1 MHVVGVLAVD
11 GVVGFDLTTVCQI
24 FASAW
29 SPGEESP
36 YEVRVCG
43 AGDVLVTAVG
53 TGNFRL
59 SAPFSLADL
68 ADADTIVV
76 PGLRDHRRPPA
87 PEVLDLLT
95 AAAGRGVRIA
105 SICTGAF
112 LLAAAGLLDGA
123 RATTHWDAA
132 ARLAETYPRVQVDP
146 SVLFIDNGQVLTSAG
161 VCAGI
166 DLCLHLIRR
175 DHGAALAAR
184 AARRIVMPPYR
195 DGGQAQFIEYERPG
209 GSLQPTMDWMRD
221 NLHRDLALDEIAER
235 ARVSVRTLNRRFR
248 AQTGT
253 TPLRWLV
260 LARVHRAQE
269 LLETTDLPVEVIA
282 DHAGF
287 GSAAV
292 LRRHFGERVGNS
304 PIAYRTEFRRKQL
317 R

>member
-11 GVVGFDLTTVCQI
+11 GVVGFDLTTVCQT

-29 SPGEESP
+29 LPGEESP
-36 YEVRVCG
+36 YEVRVCS
-43 AGDVLVTAVG
+43 AEDVLVTAVG
-53 TGNFRL
+53 TSSFRL
-59 SAPFSLADL
+59 SAPFTLADL

-76 PGLRDHRRPPA
+76 PGLRDHRQPPA
-87 PEVLDLLT
+87 PEALDLLT
-95 AAAGRGVRIA
+95 TAAARGARIA

-175 DHGAALAAR
+175 DHGAALAAH

-209 GSLQPTMDWMRD
+209 GSLQTTMDWMRD

-260 LARVHRAQE
+260 LARVHRVQE

-282 DHAGF
+282 DHVGF

-292 LRRHFGERVGNS
+292 LRRHFGERVGSS

>member
-1 MHVVGVLAVD
+1 MHVVGVLAVE

-53 TGNFRL
+53 TGSFRL
-59 SAPFSLADL
+59 SAPFTLADL
-68 ADADTIVV
+68 AEADTIVV
-76 PGLRDHRRPPA
+76 PGLQDCRQPPA
-87 PEVLDLLT
+87 PGVLDLLT
-95 AAAGRGVRIA
+95 GAAARGTRIA

-132 ARLAETYPRVQVDP
+132 ALLAETYPRVQVDP

-292 LRRHFGERVGNS
+292 LRRHFGERVGSS
-304 PIAYRTEFRRKQL
+304 PLAYRTEFRRRQL